1 MPQDSAVVHASPEA
15 TRVLLSPHKRGLAV
29 AMLVAGVVGT
39 WSSTARAQETA
50 PTVEGS
56 VTGTL
61 RVNSQVVLR
70 IQATAGEGPR
80 AIRQLK
86 IGLLLHDV
94 VLQEIVFDP
103 EKETV
108 GLAEGVA
115 VQIGTPGIVSGEFFR
130 FSGMDVDTSIDGVE
144 MRLVVHASIV
154 NEIPPGTVY
163 RFTAVDDDLRKVQVT
178 RRANLP
184 EALAKPFPW
193 GSVAL
198 IAAAALFA
206 GGFVGNLFA
215 SHRRP
220 VAAAPSVYDAIRRRM
235 SQQAAEP

>member
-1 MPQDSAVVHASPEA
+1 M
-15 TRVLLSPHKRGLAV
+15 RGLVVSV
-29 AMLVAGVVGT
+29 ALAGVVGT
-39 WSSTARAQETA
+39 WSSTARAQETL

-61 RVNSQVVLR
+61 RVNSRLVLQ
-70 IQATAGEGPR
+70 IQATATEGPR

-86 IGLLLHDV
+86 VGLLLHDV

-103 EKETV
+103 EKETI
-108 GLAEGVA
+108 GLAEGVP

-130 FSGMDVDTSIDGVE
+130 FSGLDVETSIQGGE
-144 MRLVVHASIV
+144 MRLVVRASILNQV
-154 NEIPPGTVY
+154 PPGTVY
-163 RFTAVDDDLRKVQVT
+163 RVTAVDDDLRKVQVT
-178 RRANLP
+178 RRANVP
-184 EALAKPFPW
+184 EVPAKPFPW

-198 IAAAALFA
+198 IVAAALFA

-220 VAAAPSVYDAIRRRM
+220 VAAAPSVYEAIRRRM
-235 SQQAAEP
+235 SQETAEP

>member
-1 MPQDSAVVHASPEA
+1 MV
-15 TRVLLSPHKRGLAV
+15 
-29 AMLVAGVVGT
+29 VAGVVGT

-61 RVNSQVVLR
+61 RVNSQVLLR
-70 IQATAGEGPR
+70 IQATAVEGSQ
-80 AIRQLK
+80 AVRQLK
-86 IGLLLHDV
+86 VGLLLHDV

-103 EKETV
+103 AKETI
-108 GLAEGVA
+108 GLAGGVA
-115 VQIGTPGIVSGEFFR
+115 VRIGTPGIVAGEFFR
-130 FSGMDVDTSIDGVE
+130 FSGTDVEASIDGEE
-144 MRLVVHASIV
+144 MGLVVRASIV
-154 NEIPPGTVY
+154 NEIPPRTMY

-178 RRANLP
+178 RRASVP
-184 EALAKPFPW
+184 EVPPKPFPW

-220 VAAAPSVYDAIRRRM
+220 VATAPSVYDAIRRRL
-235 SQQAAEP
+235 SQETAKP